1 MPDGPA
7 PVETDDSPRGDDV
20 PAQPAVVMSPSS
32 LGLGSLPKMSPL
44 ASALEPEARSDMASP
59 RASKQGLELSAF
71 AHQHDSAS
79 VSGVIFVNVHLT
91 RLARI
96 APWGVV
102 DNEHKHSRN
111 SSYSSMHNKPTP
123 STATATTVA
132 HSHAR
137 VDSMGDFDDL
147 PPPPPPA
154 FTDEAKAVTEQYKS
168 AAVANVVAAV
178 HGFGGTCPITGL
190 FRGLAQTT
198 ANAESLRKCG
208 VHLLQG
214 WARRCPKQTC
224 FLLVAGRT
232 PMPSTHHPW
241 IMVIS
246 STFRT
251 AHRIVDWTAWICR
264 APMPLPYRFC
274 RDRKV
279 RPPLRLRLR
288 VVP

>member
-79 VSGVIFVNVHLT
+79 VVFFFINVHLT
-91 RLARI
+91 CFVRI
-96 APWGVV
+96 APWRVV

-123 STATATTVA
+123 STTTATAVA

-178 HGFGGTCPITGL
+178 HGFGGTCSIGL
-190 FRGLAQTT
+190 VRGLAQ
-198 ANAESLRKCG
+198 K
-208 VHLLQG
+208 LQLT
-214 WARRCPKQTC
+214 WN
-224 FLLVAGRT
+224 LH
-232 PMPSTHHPW
+232 TH
-241 IMVIS
+241 
-246 STFRT
+246 
-251 AHRIVDWTAWICR
+251 
-264 APMPLPYRFC
+264 
-274 RDRKV
+274 
-279 RPPLRLRLR
+279 
-288 VVP
+288 VV